1 MLLLLPWFS
10 LLTVEIDDLYKQRK
24 KLHEDFK
31 QEQARYLSA
40 TKKEKDEDLLKRE
53 EDRRAVKEARK
64 SRTLRQ

>member
-1 MLLLLPWFS
+1 MTYTS
-10 LLTVEIDDLYKQRK
+10 NDRK